1 MKTLAWTAALGAAC
15 LGLGACGSD
24 ADKANNSAGTE
35 ADGNGT
41 AMVDGARNGS
51 EGGSAAAD
59 PNWPRGT
66 RIVEENGVTYRVD
79 PNGTRVQ
86 ITADGPRIVVE
97 NGTRYRVRPDGTRVR
112 IDETGVDVD
121 LDGPDVPGLDVDVG
135 TNRKGNLDIDVNTQ
149 GGDASPNR

>member
-15 LGLGACGSD
+15 LGLSACGSD
-24 ADKANNSAGTE
+24 TDGANNSAGTE
-35 ADGNGT
+35 AEGNGI
-41 AMVDGARNGS
+41 AVVDGAGNGS
-51 EGGSAAAD
+51 GAASADAD
-59 PNWPRGT
+59 WPRGT

-149 GGDASPNR
+149 GGDATPNR

>member
-24 ADKANNSAGTE
+24 ADRANNSAGTE

-41 AMVDGARNGS
+41 AMVDGAGNGS
-51 EGGSAAAD
+51 AGGTAAAD

-66 RIVEENGVTYRVD
+66 RIVEENGVTYRVNPD
-79 PNGTRVQ
+79 ETRVQ
-86 ITADGPRIVVE
+86 ITANDARIVVD
-97 NGTRYRVRPDGTRVR
+97 NGVRYRVRSDGTRVR

-149 GGDASPNR
+149 GGDATPNR